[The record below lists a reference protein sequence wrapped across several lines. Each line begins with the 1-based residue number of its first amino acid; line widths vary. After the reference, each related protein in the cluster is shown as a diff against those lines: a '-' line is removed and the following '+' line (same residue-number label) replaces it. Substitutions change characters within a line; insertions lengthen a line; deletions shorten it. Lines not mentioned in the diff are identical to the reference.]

1 MGTKRGLQMIFGRPV
16 ARTRDNVI
24 QILERAL
31 ETGGDSACDDFVSI
45 KISDPELE
53 SARLK
58 CLDVVLAPEDIFQK
72 TLRALIAELR
82 CV

>member
-1 MGTKRGLQMIFGRPV
+1 MIFGRPA
-16 ARTRDNVI
+16 ARTRDDVI
-24 QILERAL
+24 HILERAL
-31 ETGGDSACDDFVSI
+31 ETGGDSAFDDFVSI

-58 CLDVVLAPEDIFQK
+58 CLDVVLAPEDTFQK
-72 TLRALIAELR
+72 TLRALTAERR